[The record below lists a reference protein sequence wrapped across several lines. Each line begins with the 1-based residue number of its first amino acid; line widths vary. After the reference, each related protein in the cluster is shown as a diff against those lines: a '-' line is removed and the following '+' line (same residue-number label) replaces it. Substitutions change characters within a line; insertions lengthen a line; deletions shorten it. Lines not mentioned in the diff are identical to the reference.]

1 MLQQSLK
8 AKLSQKM
15 EEGAVGVKGEEYTA
29 VFLGHTLTPPLVE
42 ATIMASVFKTNK
54 VFQSQVFQTNEYLK
68 RRVLFSTP
76 VFSPLINSPG
86 QECLFGMGSL

>member
-42 ATIMASVFKTNK
+42 ATIMASVSDKL
-54 VFQSQVFQTNEYLK
+54 VFQSQVFLRQTKATEIFEPHSSVFNSTFQPSLK
-68 RRVLFSTP
+68 FL
-76 VFSPLINSPG
+76 
-86 QECLFGMGSL
+86 

>member
-1 MLQQSLK
+1 
-8 AKLSQKM
+8 M
-15 EEGAVGVKGEEYTA
+15 EEGAVGVQGEEYTA

-54 VFQSQVFQTNEYLK
+54 VFQTNEYLK

-76 VFSPLINSPG
+76 VFSPLINS
-86 QECLFGMGSL
+86 